1 MNTYLVCVKSTIH
14 IIINYKLLMINDLS
28 QNFILTWTERIFM
41 FYLFIH
47 KSLYL
52 TYSYFVTIY
61 HKRLKLKYMLR
72 VEDNSF

>member
-52 TYSYFVTIY
+52 TYSYFVTTY
-61 HKRLKLKYMLR
+61 HKQLKLKYMLR